1 MGGRDLDAL
10 GDEVGDL
17 MAAPVVSTP
26 AAKADPFDGAW
37 RTVAQWGAE
46 VGEGQGWL
54 GTQPPPR
61 RCLLRRAPKAAKA
74 EDVYPMG
81 KVGML
86 AAAGAAGKTTALVQ
100 LALSVALPQEAH
112 QEARGRFDWLG
123 EYQVATPGRVLL
135 VLGEEDEEE
144 AWRRLHRVAK
154 AYGLAGDY
162 KRWADEASRRLVV
175 VPAAGNSGLS
185 LVRSLG
191 GEADLRTEFARA
203 LLERLETEGK
213 AHGDWSLVI
222 LDPVSRFAGG
232 DTETDNRAATAFV
245 QVLETLTKAPGKPAV
260 LVAHHTNKTSRGASG
275 PEATDLRGVT
285 GLSDGI
291 RWQAGMTP
299 LKHANLERLPE
310 PEGYKGPAL
319 VSFAVTK
326 TNYTKRPPE
335 LHLTWSEDGI
345 LRRAT
350 ALEWKAYK
358 ETTAK
363 AEAAN
368 QPTPRQRKRATP
380 ADETE
385 GAGDRKG
392 QRPL

>member
-17 MAAPVVSTP
+17 MASPLVNPP
-26 AAKADPFDGAW
+26 AAKPDPFGGAW

-46 VGEGQGWL
+46 VGERGWL
-54 GTQPPPR
+54 GTKPPPR
-61 RCLLRRAPKAAKA
+61 RCLLRRAPENGPA
-74 EDVYPMG
+74 EDVFPMG

-112 QEARGRFDWLG
+112 KQGRRRFDWLG

-135 VLGEEDEEE
+135 VLAEEDDEE
-144 AWRRLHRVAK
+144 AWRRLHRVAT

-162 KRWADEASRRLVV
+162 QRWADEASDRLVV
-175 VPAAGNSGLS
+175 WPAAGNSGLS

-191 GEADLRTEFARA
+191 GEADLRTDFAKA
-203 LLERLETEGK
+203 LRERLETEGR
-213 AHGDWSLVI
+213 DDPWSLVI

-245 QVLETLTKAPGKPAV
+245 QVLETLTQAPGSPAV
-260 LVAHHTNKTSRGASG
+260 LVAHHTNKTSRGAGG

-291 RWQAGMTP
+291 RWQAGMAP
-299 LKHANLERLPE
+299 LKQASMERLPD
-310 PEGYKGPAL
+310 PDGYSGPPL
-319 VSFAVTK
+319 VSFGVTK

-335 LHLTWSEDGI
+335 LTLAWSTDGI
-345 LRRAT
+345 LRRVT
-350 ALEWKAYK
+350 AQEWKAYQ
-358 ETTAK
+358 EAIAK
-363 AEAAN
+363 
-368 QPTPRQRKRATP
+368 TKGATP
-380 ADETE
+380 EPTE
-385 GAGDRKG
+385 GKKKAKKPSEPRDI
-392 QRPL
+392 PESAM